1 MKTILVVDDNHQICR
16 MLTAMLENFIVI
28 SAHNSIDAVKILG
41 STRVDMVITDMQ
53 MERPDAGI
61 RLMNHCDHV
70 GTPVLMM
77 SGSDPLSE
85 DEKEIVAGRFLDK
98 PFKRAQILEAINSVL
113 NLEALE
119 EQSSQEAL
127 MSA

>member
-1 MKTILVVDDNHQICR
+1 MKTILAVDDRPEICR
-16 MLTAMLENFIVI
+16 LLTAMLTEFNVL
-28 SAHNSIDAVKILG
+28 SAHSSVEAMNILR
-41 STRVDMVITDMQ
+41 STRVDLVVTDMQ

-77 SGSDPLSE
+77 SGSDPLTNE
-85 DEKEIVAGRFLDK
+85 EKEIVAGRFLDK
-98 PFKRAQILEAINSVL
+98 PFKKAQLLEAINSVL
-113 NLEALE
+113 NIETLE

>member
-16 MLTAMLENFIVI
+16 LLTAMLENFIVI
-28 SAHNSIDAVKILG
+28 SAHNSINAVNILQ

-61 RLMNHCDHV
+61 RLMNFCDHV

-77 SGSDPLSE
+77 SGSDPLSAE
-85 DEKEIVAGRFLDK
+85 EREIVAGRFVDK
-98 PFKRAQILEAINSVL
+98 PFNRKKLFEAINSVL
-113 NLEALE
+113 ELEDLKE
-119 EQSSQEAL
+119 HFPQEAL

>member
-1 MKTILVVDDNHQICR
+1 
-16 MLTAMLENFIVI
+16 MLTDFTVI
-28 SAHNSIDAVKILG
+28 SAHNSTEAMNTLR

-77 SGSDPLSE
+77 SGSDPLSAE
-85 DEKEIVAGRFLDK
+85 EREIVAGRFVDK
-98 PFKRAQILEAINSVL
+98 PFNRKKLFEAINSVL
-113 NLEALE
+113 ELEALK

>member
-1 MKTILVVDDNHQICR
+1 
-16 MLTAMLENFIVI
+16 
-28 SAHNSIDAVKILG
+28 
-41 STRVDMVITDMQ
+41 MQ

-77 SGSDPLSE
+77 SGSDPLTNE
-85 DEKEIVAGRFLDK
+85 EKEIVAGRFLDK
-98 PFKRAQILEAINSVL
+98 PFKKAQLLEAINSVL
-113 NLEALE
+113 NIETLE

>member
-1 MKTILVVDDNHQICR
+1 MKTILAVDDRPEICR
-16 MLTAMLENFIVI
+16 LLTAMLTEFNVL
-28 SAHNSIDAVKILG
+28 SAHSSVEAMNILR
-41 STRVDMVITDMQ
+41 STRVDLVVTDMQ

-77 SGSDPLSE
+77 SGSDPLSAE
-85 DEKEIVAGRFLDK
+85 EREIVAGRFLDK
-98 PFKRAQILEAINSVL
+98 PFKKAQLLEAINSVL
-113 NLEALE
+113 NIETLE

>member
-1 MKTILVVDDNHQICR
+1 MKTILVVDDNSQICR
-16 MLTAMLENFIVI
+16 LLTAMLENFIVI
-28 SAHNSIDAVKILG
+28 SAHNSTEAMNTLR

-61 RLMNHCDHV
+61 RLMNFCDFL

-77 SGSDPLSE
+77 SGSDPLSAE
-85 DEKEIVAGRFLDK
+85 EREIVAGRFVDK
-98 PFKRAQILEAINSVL
+98 PFNRKKLFEAINSVL
-113 NLEALE
+113 ELEALK

>member
-1 MKTILVVDDNHQICR
+1 MKTILVVDDNSQICR
-16 MLTAMLENFIVI
+16 MLTAMLTDFTVI
-28 SAHNSIDAVKILG
+28 SAHNSTEAMNTLR

-53 MERPDAGI
+53 TERPDAGI

-77 SGSDPLSE
+77 SGSDPLSAE
-85 DEKEIVAGRFLDK
+85 EREIVAGRFLDK
-98 PFKRAQILEAINSVL
+98 PFKKAQILEAINSAL
-113 NLEALE
+113 NLETLE